1 MENYLV
7 INGKRVDL
15 TDEQLEKLGL
25 KIEKKSP
32 FARVENENYFFI
44 DYTGQVDNFNDNQ
57 FIDERLFKIANYCT
71 NKELITA
78 RAKEEVLN
86 RLLWRFSMEN
96 GGSEIDWS
104 DNEQLKY
111 RIYKDTDID
120 VWLITRNT
128 HYNTLGAVHFIN
140 PEIAQRAID
149 EIVKP
154 FYAGELEV
162 CKIWEE

>member
-1 MENYLV
+1 
-7 INGKRVDL
+7 
-15 TDEQLEKLGL
+15 
-25 KIEKKSP
+25 
-32 FARVENENYFFI
+32 
-44 DYTGQVDNFNDNQ
+44 
-57 FIDERLFKIANYCT
+57 
-71 NKELITA
+71 
-78 RAKEEVLN
+78 
-86 RLLWRFSMEN
+86 MEN
-96 GGSEIDWS
+96 GGSKIDWS